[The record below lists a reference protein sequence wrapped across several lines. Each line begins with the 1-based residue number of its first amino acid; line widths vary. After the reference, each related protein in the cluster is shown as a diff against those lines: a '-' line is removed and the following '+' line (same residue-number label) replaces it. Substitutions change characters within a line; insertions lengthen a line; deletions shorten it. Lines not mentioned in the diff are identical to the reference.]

1 MNSFLHMPAIHFFQ
15 FCVSPVSFLLS
26 FSYSVLIWIRVINYS
41 SLKTIDIKHMGKA
54 EPSVPTPTRGAP
66 TDYQIIQRLTL
77 FVSAKTKN
85 SFWWAR
91 QNKFNSIKTFYLL
104 KNEKLF
110 SSVPSGTSDKI
121 GKISMTKKCFHQRC
135 M

>member
-1 MNSFLHMPAIHFFQ
+1 
-15 FCVSPVSFLLS
+15 
-26 FSYSVLIWIRVINYS
+26 
-41 SLKTIDIKHMGKA
+41 MGKA

-85 SFWWAR
+85 SFWWAS

-110 SSVPSGTSDKI
+110 SSVTSGTSDKI
-121 GKISMTKKCFHQRC
+121 GTKKISMTLNKEKMFSSTLHVNQPK
-135 M
+135 